1 MDYQQ
6 FEPSKVKKKPKDISI
21 VHSKYSLVL
30 PRIFIFFFTFL
41 SAEDMMIDEF
51 DYVQNIH
58 SSAFYSYMA
67 TTRWFGVYLDWIVVI
82 YLACCVLSFLLM
94 PGDVLGN

>member
-6 FEPSKVKKKPKDISI
+6 FEPSKVKKPKDISI

-30 PRIFIFFFTFL
+30 PRIFIFFLFTFF

>member
-1 MDYQQ
+1 MESVAQ
-6 FEPSKVKKKPKDISI
+6 VRRII
-21 VHSKYSLVL
+21 VQILLK
-30 PRIFIFFFTFL
+30 FFLYFF

-94 PGDVLGN
+94 PGDVLGNFKYYMG

>member
-1 MDYQQ
+1 MKIKRNYNHK
-6 FEPSKVKKKPKDISI
+6 SYA
-21 VHSKYSLVL
+21 HSKYALLSNPKFL
-30 PRIFIFFFTFL
+30 FFSFTFF

-94 PGDVLGN
+94 PGDVLGNFKYYMG

>member
-6 FEPSKVKKKPKDISI
+6 FEPSKVKKPKDISI
-21 VHSKYSLVL
+21 VHSEYSLVL
-30 PRIFIFFFTFL
+30 PRIFIFFLFTFF

>member
-1 MDYQQ
+1 MLTQNML
-6 FEPSKVKKKPKDISI
+6 
-21 VHSKYSLVL
+21 SLLL
-30 PRIFIFFFTFL
+30 PRIFIFFLYFF

-94 PGDVLGN
+94 PGDVLGNFKYYMGK

>member
-6 FEPSKVKKKPKDISI
+6 FEPSKVKKPKDISI

-30 PRIFIFFFTFL
+30 PRIFIFFIYFF

>member
-1 MDYQQ
+1 
-6 FEPSKVKKKPKDISI
+6 
-21 VHSKYSLVL
+21 
-30 PRIFIFFFTFL
+30 
-41 SAEDMMIDEF
+41 MIDEF

-58 SSAFYSYMA
+58 SSAFFSYMA

-94 PGDVLGN
+94 PDGKYEADMCCCQVVWEIRILGIKIFHISINLFC

>member
-1 MDYQQ
+1 MLTQNML
-6 FEPSKVKKKPKDISI
+6 
-21 VHSKYSLVL
+21 SLEL
-30 PRIFIFFFTFL
+30 PRFFIFLLYFF

-94 PGDVLGN
+94 PGDVLGNFKYYMG